1 MDKINQEWAK
11 DIPCRNVIIYGYCK
25 KQKEGCPFKHDDN
38 VVENTSVIS
47 VPTTINNITD
57 NDNNNNNNISTDN
70 ISLDNGNR
78 IISPRLNNAH
88 IKEST
93 PVSHSQI
100 IGPPNGISLSELP
113 SLTKNNITNTSVR
126 SNDITNSPPQNVASP
141 SFSKFNAKMSAT
153 FTPMFGG
160 GGNDSIDN
168 GTNENT
174 NNGNINNNTKITLN
188 SNMSN
193 LSIDHPTITKPDT
206 PLSYK
211 NNNMESMNPLGLSS
225 MNQSLLKNS
234 ANMYAPLSS
243 SPTFNLPSFP
253 QLQQTQAQAQAHQQL
268 AGGFPIPSL
277 PLPQGNG
284 PNTIMGGA
292 TAPSNSTSNGISS
305 TTVPLN
311 YPSIYPPPHS
321 ILQYHLYFPE
331 TPQQLK
337 LSMKPNEKTPDE
349 LFIPNNIREQ
359 LVKKNLA
366 SLQNFPPGGPLP
378 DLIKDYFGLVP
389 LDFHEKKT
397 DVDRYE
403 GHKNSLFKVFSNTD
417 GKLYVL
423 RRIHGIKSNAIDAQ
437 YLAKV
442 FQNWKKLQNINVVTL
457 KDVFVTTKF
466 NDSSLCLIYD
476 YYPKAISLYE
486 AHFINFPLLPITQDY
501 LWTYLIQL
509 SNAIKS
515 AHNLDLI
522 LGDLINWGKVIVT
535 NISAMIRISGIAAH
549 DLLSNNLNKS
559 ALEINQLKQQDYVR
573 LGQLLIKLASNIKPP
588 TASSNNTAPSS
599 ASSTV
604 HEHNTNKVQKD
615 LVEIDQLQVDG
626 SFKEVL
632 KYLTDESNDNK
643 NIKDLSLLFI
653 DQLYLN
659 FNALKHY
666 DEFLNKT
673 LQTELENSRLFRIIC
688 KMNFIFGR
696 IESRIDINWSES
708 GEKFPIIL
716 FYDYVFHQID
726 EMGKP
731 VMDLTHVLRCLN
743 KLDAG
748 VSEKLVLV
756 TPDEMNCIIIS
767 YKELKDLIESTFRSL
782 TQTN

>member
-38 VVENTSVIS
+38 IVENTSVTS
-47 VPTTINNITD
+47 VPATINNIT
-57 NDNNNNNNISTDN
+57 NTDNNTDN

-78 IISPRLNNAH
+78 IISPLLNNAH

-93 PVSHSQI
+93 PIPHSQI

-126 SNDITNSPPQNVASP
+126 SNDITNSPPPNVASP

-160 GGNDSIDN
+160 GNDSIDN
-168 GTNENT
+168 GTND
-174 NNGNINNNTKITLN
+174 NINSSNFSNDAKITLN

-193 LSIDHPTITKPDT
+193 LSIDHPTIAKPGT
-206 PLSYK
+206 PLSF
-211 NNNMESMNPLGLSS
+211 NNNNKEGMNPLGLSS
-225 MNQSLLKNS
+225 MNQSLLQNS
-234 ANMYAPLSS
+234 TNMYAPLSS
-243 SPTFNLPSFP
+243 SPTINLPSFP
-253 QLQQTQAQAQAHQQL
+253 QMQQTQAQAHQQL

-284 PNTIMGGA
+284 PNSMMGGT
-292 TAPSNSTSNGISS
+292 TASTSTANNVVPS
-305 TTVPLN
+305 TAVPLN

-397 DVDRYE
+397 DTDRYE
-403 GHKNSLFKVFSNTD
+403 GHKNSLFKVFSNVD
-417 GKLYVL
+417 GKIYVL
-423 RRIHGIKSNAIDAQ
+423 RRVHGIKSNAIDAQ
-437 YLAKV
+437 HLAKV

-457 KDVFVTTKF
+457 KDVFITTKF

-486 AHFINFPLLPITQDY
+486 AHFVNFPLLPITQDY

-509 SNAIKS
+509 TNAIKS
-515 AHNLDLI
+515 AHSLDLI

-535 NISAMIRISGIAAH
+535 NMPAMIKISGVAAH
-549 DLLSNNLNKS
+549 DILSNNPNKT
-559 ALEINQLKQQDYVR
+559 AVEINTLKQQDYVK
-573 LGQLLIKLASNIKPP
+573 LGQLLIKLASNMKPSAIP
-588 TASSNNTAPSS
+588 NNNTTPSS
-599 ASSTV
+599 ASSNV
-604 HEHNTNKVQKD
+604 QEQNTSKVQKD
-615 LVEIDQLQVDG
+615 IVEIDQLQVDT

-632 KYLTDESNDNK
+632 RYLTDETNDNK
-643 NIKDLSLLFI
+643 NIKDLSILFI
-653 DQLYLN
+653 DQLYSN

-673 LQTELENSRLFRIIC
+673 LQTELENSRLFRLIC

-716 FYDYVFHQID
+716 FYDFVFHQID